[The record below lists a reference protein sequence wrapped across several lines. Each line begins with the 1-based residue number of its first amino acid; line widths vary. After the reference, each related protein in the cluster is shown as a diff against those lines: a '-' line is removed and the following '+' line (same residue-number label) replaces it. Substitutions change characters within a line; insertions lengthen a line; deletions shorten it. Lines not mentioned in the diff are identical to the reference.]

1 MKIDDVFNLVPE
13 LKDFNEVLVKLGYE
27 HLVITNKMKQNEIFN
42 KYSVLGDIKFL
53 DNKYELY
60 KKYANV
66 KKINKDLFGLVYN
79 ICKEYIDIDKQDL
92 KDEYQIIFDEI
103 VSIIKNKEKSDFP
116 KVLYFYYYTLSKQ
129 LLEDSIDSF
138 TLDTAYDT
146 FDKLQDELKES
157 VLHSMSEMI
166 DEFNEYFLETE
177 QLSESKEE
185 TEEDD
190 EDNIIEDSNEI
201 ADYNLDMDSYDYP
214 AIAYFNNLQFAP
226 NIIDPIEMP
235 EIERGVI
242 EYKLLLRKALKD
254 ELPIELEFDN
264 GEILELDTYNI
275 KFLLDIDNLVMYR
288 AMNAFSLNDFVQQ
301 LSVHVP
307 FYKSILQ
314 QIDDKNDDIEELDET
329 ADFCI
334 DTLNNLAENKLYAF
348 ISSIVE
354 NQDLAIN
361 AVVDTANPITMH
373 RKTLGGKIDIV
384 NRVRNGK
391 VEMHKRVSNT
401 KGYRIKDGKIIKMS
415 FGEKKK
421 RKIGARVAS
430 RKRRINMSKILKKRD
445 RSMTLRKRRL
455 GD

>member
-13 LKDFNEVLVKLGYE
+13 LKDFNELLVKLGYE

-53 DNKYELY
+53 DNKYIIY

-66 KKINKDLFGLVYN
+66 KKINRDLFGLVYN

-201 ADYNLDMDSYDYP
+201 VLDMDSYDYP
-214 AIAYFNNLQFAP
+214 AIAYFNNRQLAP
-226 NIIDPIEMP
+226 NVIDPIEMV
-235 EIERGVI
+235 EMERGVI

-264 GEILELDTYNI
+264 GETLELDTYNI
-275 KFLLDIDNLVMYR
+275 KFLLDIDNLAMYR

-314 QIDDKNDDIEELDET
+314 QIDDKI
-329 ADFCI
+329 
-334 DTLNNLAENKLYAF
+334 
-348 ISSIVE
+348 
-354 NQDLAIN
+354 
-361 AVVDTANPITMH
+361 
-373 RKTLGGKIDIV
+373 
-384 NRVRNGK
+384 
-391 VEMHKRVSNT
+391 
-401 KGYRIKDGKIIKMS
+401 
-415 FGEKKK
+415 
-421 RKIGARVAS
+421 
-430 RKRRINMSKILKKRD
+430 
-445 RSMTLRKRRL
+445 
-455 GD
+455 